1 MQNQSMNKKII
12 ISISVI
18 ITILVIGLSI
28 TQIQTDNEQVSR
40 LNENDVSNEKLEK
53 IQSDKLENDNANQP
67 YIPKER
73 EWNSIGPFSIDRSEY
88 VLGEK
93 IFVNI
98 KNTHEQNLKG
108 QMAFVKI
115 VNSTHVYEYKKIPFD
130 FSKPQQNF
138 YISIDLFDKRG
149 ICTTEQII
157 GDWEF
162 RIIDEAGVG
171 LFGFIEFEV
180 LDQIMPGEEDRYESV
195 C

>member
-1 MQNQSMNKKII
+1 MNSKII
-12 ISISVI
+12 VSISII
-18 ITILVIGLSI
+18 ITIGVIGFSV
-28 TQIQTDNEQVSR
+28 TQIQFDSQQENRMQETDPGN
-40 LNENDVSNEKLEK
+40 LMLEK
-53 IQSDKLENDNANQP
+53 IAQDKVTNDNSNQP

-98 KNTHEQNLKG
+98 KNTHVENLKG
-108 QMAFVKI
+108 KMAFVKV
-115 VNSTHVYEYKKIPFD
+115 VNNTHVYEYKKIPFD

-149 ICTTEQII
+149 ICTVEQII

-180 LDQIMPGEEDRYESV
+180 LDQIMPGDKDRYESV

>member
-18 ITILVIGLSI
+18 ITIVIIGLSI
-28 TQIQTDNEQVSR
+28 TQIQTEEKQVSR
-40 LNENDVSNEKLEK
+40 LNENDLSNEKLEK
-53 IQSDKLENDNANQP
+53 IQSDRLENENSINP
-67 YIPKER
+67 YVPKDR
-73 EWNSIGPFSIDRSEY
+73 EWNSIGPFSMDRSEY

-93 IFVNI
+93 IFINI
-98 KNTHEQNLKG
+98 KNTHVQNLKG
-108 QMAFVKI
+108 MMAFVKI

-138 YISIDLFDKRG
+138 YISIDLFEKRG
-149 ICTTEQII
+149 ICTVEQII

-162 RIIDEAGVG
+162 RIIDETGVG
-171 LFGFIEFEV
+171 LFGFMEFEI
-180 LDQIMPGEEDRYESV
+180 LDQIIPGDEDRYEPV

>member
-1 MQNQSMNKKII
+1 MNKKII

-28 TQIQTDNEQVSR
+28 TQIQTEEKQVSR
-40 LNENDVSNEKLEK
+40 LNENDLSNEKLEK
-53 IQSDKLENDNANQP
+53 IQSDRLENENSINP
-67 YIPKER
+67 YVPKER

-88 VLGEK
+88 ILGEK
-93 IFVNI
+93 IFINI
-98 KNTHEQNLKG
+98 ENTHVQNLKG

-130 FSKPQQNF
+130 FSKPQQNM

-149 ICTTEQII
+149 ICTVEQII

-171 LFGFIEFEV
+171 QFGFIEFEV
-180 LDQIMPGEEDRYESV
+180 LDQIMPGDQDRYESV

>member
-67 YIPKER
+67 YIPKES

-108 QMAFVKI
+108 QMAFVKV

-138 YISIDLFDKRG
+138 YISIDLFEKRG
-149 ICTTEQII
+149 ICTVEQII

-180 LDQIMPGEEDRYESV
+180 LDQIMPGDKDRYESV

>member
-1 MQNQSMNKKII
+1 MNKKII

-40 LNENDVSNEKLEK
+40 LNENDVSYEKLEK
-53 IQSDKLENDNANQP
+53 IQSNELENKNSINP
-67 YIPKER
+67 YVPKER

-88 VLGEK
+88 ILGEK
-93 IFVNI
+93 IFINI
-98 KNTHEQNLKG
+98 ENTHVKNLKG
-108 QMAFVKI
+108 QMAFVKV

-138 YISIDLFDKRG
+138 YISIDLFEKRG
-149 ICTTEQII
+149 ICTVEQII

-162 RIIDEAGVG
+162 RIIDKAGVG

-180 LDQIMPGEEDRYESV
+180 LDQIMPGDQDRYESV

>member
-1 MQNQSMNKKII
+1 MNSKVIAL
-12 ISISVI
+12 ISII
-18 ITILVIGLSI
+18 ITIGVIGFSV
-28 TQIQTDNEQVSR
+28 TQIQFDSQQ
-40 LNENDVSNEKLEK
+40 ENRMQETNLSNSMLEK
-53 IQSDKLENDNANQP
+53 IENDKIANDDSNQP
-67 YIPKER
+67 YFPKER
-73 EWNSIGPFSIDRSEY
+73 EWNSVGPFAIDRSQY

-98 KNTHEQNLKG
+98 ENFNENLKG
-108 QMAFVKI
+108 KMVFVKI
-115 VNSTHVYEYKKIPFD
+115 YNDTHFFEYKKIPFD

-162 RIIDEAGVG
+162 RIIDEMETTQY
-171 LFGFIEFEV
+171 GFLEFEV
-180 LDQIMPGEEDRYESV
+180 LDQILPGENDRYEAV